1 MLRRNFRGIF
11 VGFIV
16 MLVAILF
23 VLLSCGKADSKGKL
37 RVGMECA
44 YPPFNY
50 TETQNTESNV
60 RIANIPGAYVD
71 GYDVQIAKTIA
82 NELQLELEIQAISWD
97 GLIPALQANQIDL
110 IIAGMSKTE
119 ERLKTIDFTDAYYES
134 EEVVVVK
141 ADGSFATATS
151 LNDFTGARVIG
162 QVGTIYADLV
172 PQMVAKGA
180 VAGTNLDTVPQI
192 IGAINAGTVDATIL
206 EFPVAQGVVAS
217 NTNLKLIRLTD
228 GFEVSDEDV
237 KVSIGIRKNY
247 DLKDRIN
254 KILSQITAAKRAE
267 LMTNAVNAS
276 GE

>member
-1 MLRRNFRGIF
+1 MRRNFRTT
-11 VGFIV
+11 IV
-16 MLVAILF
+16 SLVVLLVLALF
-23 VLLSCGKADSKGKL
+23 TLLSCGNTSSKKL

-50 TETQNTESNV
+50 TETVNTESNV
-60 RIANIPGAYVD
+60 AIANVPGAYVD
-71 GYDVQIAKTIA
+71 GYDVQIAKIIA
-82 NELQLELEIQAISWD
+82 SELDMELEIQAISWD

-119 ERLKTIDFTDAYYES
+119 ERLKTIDFTNDYYES

-141 ADGSFATATS
+141 ANGSYANATT
-151 LNDFTGARVIG
+151 LNDFAGARVIG

-172 PQMVAKGA
+172 PQMVEKGA
-180 VAGTNLDTVPQI
+180 VAGTNLDTVPEI
-192 IGAINAGTVDATIL
+192 INAINNNTVDATIL
-206 EFPVAQGVVAS
+206 ELPVAQGVVAANS
-217 NTNLKLIRLTD
+217 SLKLIRLTD

-254 KILSQITAAKRAE
+254 SILQSITAARRAE

-276 GE
+276 SGE